1 MHPLWLFNAVAVSRI
16 AEASVRSKQTRGVQ
30 AGERTNPAGK
40 PIGNKILLS
49 ISDAE
54 YRRIRP
60 HLEFVDLPHHLNLHE
75 PREKLQFA
83 YFLNRGLASIV
94 VATEEGRDVEA
105 GVVGYEGVVG
115 TAVVVGLYR
124 SPLREVVQIEGDAF
138 RIAADALPAILQAT
152 PDLQMRLS
160 RYAVLQGMQVA
171 QTAACNRLHEVGQR
185 LARWLLMAQ
194 DRVDAGILP
203 ITHDFLA
210 TMLGTDRPSVS
221 LAAGALQKNKAIRYR
236 RGAVE
241 IVNRKKL
248 ETFACEC
255 YQVIQQ
261 LNGDLGLK

>member
-1 MHPLWLFNAVAVSRI
+1 M
-16 AEASVRSKQTRGVQ
+16 VRSKQTPSMRV
-30 AGERTNPAGK
+30 GERTNPAGK
-40 PIGNKILLS
+40 PVGNKILLS

-54 YRRIRP
+54 YRKIRP
-60 HLEFVDLPHHLNLHE
+60 HLEFVDLPHHLSLHG

-94 VATEEGRDVEA
+94 VATQEGRDVEA
-105 GVVGYEGVVG
+105 GVVGYEGVIG
-115 TAVVVGLYR
+115 TALVVGLYK
-124 SPLREVVQIEGDAF
+124 SPLRAVVQIEGNAF
-138 RIAADALPAILQAT
+138 KVAAQALKITLQTA

-171 QTAACNRLHEVGQR
+171 QTAACNRLHDVGQR

-194 DRVDAGILP
+194 DRVDARALP

-221 LAAGALQKNKAIRYR
+221 LAAGALQKNEAIRYQ
-236 RGAVE
+236 RGTVE
-241 IVNRKKL
+241 ILNRKSL

-255 YQVIQQ
+255 YRVIQQ

>member
-1 MHPLWLFNAVAVSRI
+1 
-16 AEASVRSKQTRGVQ
+16 
-30 AGERTNPAGK
+30 
-40 PIGNKILLS
+40 
-49 ISDAE
+49 
-54 YRRIRP
+54 
-60 HLEFVDLPHHLNLHE
+60 HE
-75 PREKLQFA
+75 PREKLEFA
-83 YFLNRGLASIV
+83 YFLNRGLVSIV
-94 VATEEGRDVEA
+94 VATQEGRDVEA

-115 TAVVVGLYR
+115 TALAVGLYR

-138 RIAADALPAILQAT
+138 RIAAGALQSALQAT

-194 DRVDAGILP
+194 DRVDAATLP

-236 RGAVE
+236 RATVE

-255 YQVIQQ
+255 YQVTQQ

>member
-1 MHPLWLFNAVAVSRI
+1 
-16 AEASVRSKQTRGVQ
+16 VRAKQLHVVR

-40 PIGNKILLS
+40 PVANKILLS
-49 ISDAE
+49 ISDVE

-60 HLEFVDLPHHLNLHE
+60 HLEFLDLPHHLTLYE
-75 PREKLQFA
+75 PSEKLQFA
-83 YFLNRGLASIV
+83 YFLNRGLASVV
-94 VATEEGRDVEA
+94 VATPGGRDVEA

-115 TAVVVGLYR
+115 TALAVGLNR
-124 SPLREVVQIEGDAF
+124 SPLREVVQIEGNAF
-138 RIAADALPAILQAT
+138 KIGARAFEATLRAT

-194 DRVDAGILP
+194 DRVDAGTLP

-221 LAAGALQKNKAIRYR
+221 LAASALQQNKVIRYN
-236 RGAVE
+236 RGTVE
-241 IVNRKKL
+241 ILNRKRL
-248 ETFACEC
+248 ETSACGC
-255 YQVIQQ
+255 YRVVQQ